1 MGFVVAGV
9 SMGSILH
16 PIMLNNL
23 INGRLGFANGV
34 RVSAGIIGG
43 LLLIAYLLMHTRLPP
58 QPNAI
63 SYARVLQNSL
73 KDHAYVCACLG

>member
-1 MGFVVAGV
+1 MDISSIGSGIAIGLTNIPSIAVVAHHFERRRAFAMGLVVAGV

-34 RVSAGIIGG
+34 RV
-43 LLLIAYLLMHTRLPP
+43 
-58 QPNAI
+58 
-63 SYARVLQNSL
+63 
-73 KDHAYVCACLG
+73 

>member
-34 RVSAGIIGG
+34 RVSAGMIGG

-63 SYARVLQNSL
+63 SYTRVLQNSL